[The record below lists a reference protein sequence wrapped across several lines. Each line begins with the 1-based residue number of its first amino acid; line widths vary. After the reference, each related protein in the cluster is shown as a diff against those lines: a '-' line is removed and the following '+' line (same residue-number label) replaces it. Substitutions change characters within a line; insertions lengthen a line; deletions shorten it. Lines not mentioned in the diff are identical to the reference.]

1 VSGYGFSS
9 RRFAASGRRLWR
21 RARDIEGETGTPGDP
36 IGRVGHEFG
45 IGKCELEDGQHI
57 FSLAVADNFTA
68 DDPNR
73 LNRRSIAN
81 PAELLVSLT
90 VV

>member
-1 VSGYGFSS
+1 VAS
-9 RRFAASGRRLWR
+9 RLVDSLLQVGVCGTELKISKDKQAGP
-21 RARDIEGETGTPGDP
+21 RDL
-36 IGRVGHEFG
+36 IGRIRHEFW

-57 FSLAVADNFTA
+57 FSFGVADIVTA

-81 PAELLVSLT
+81 PTELLVILT